1 MIIFSNHARMRLERR
16 KKASRETE
24 QLILRT
30 LHKDSL
36 DWPKGSTRAEIDILL
51 DGIPHHFILEKDKKG
66 TPNWIIKTIM

>member
-1 MIIFSNHARMRLERR
+1 MRLERR

-24 QLILRT
+24 HLILRT